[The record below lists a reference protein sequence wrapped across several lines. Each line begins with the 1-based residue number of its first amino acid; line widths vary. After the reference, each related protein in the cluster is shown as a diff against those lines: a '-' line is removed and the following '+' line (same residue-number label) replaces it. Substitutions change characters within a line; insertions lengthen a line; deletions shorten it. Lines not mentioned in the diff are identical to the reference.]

1 MIAVIDCGVGDPRGV
16 REALRFVGAPC
27 EITASARRIATAS
40 GVVLPGP
47 GTFRGCMANLHVR
60 GLAGPVR
67 AAALE
72 ALLGRRPFLGI
83 GPGMHVL
90 FGASE
95 ECPGGPDMPGEP
107 GLGLLPG
114 RVEELRPV
122 PGEPHLKFPHMGWNS
137 VSLRKRC
144 GIFSGIPE
152 GAFFYFVHS
161 FFVRAEEPGDVA
173 ARTAYGAAFDA
184 AVTRALLSGTQFQPE
199 KSGETGLLLLK
210 NFMELSK

>member
-27 EITASARRIATAS
+27 EITAGAHRIANAS

-47 GTFRGCMANLHVR
+47 GTFHGCMANLHVR

-95 ECPGGPDMPGEP
+95 ECPGEP

-114 RVEELRPV
+114 RVEKL
-122 PGEPHLKFPHMGWNS
+122 PGGPDLKLPHMGWNS

-161 FFVRAEEPGDVA
+161 YCACAGEERDVA
-173 ARTAYGAAFDA
+173 ARTAYGTAFDA
-184 AVTRALLSGTQFQPE
+184 AVTRALLAGTQFQPE
-199 KSGETGLLLLK
+199 KSGEAGLLLLK